1 MGFIYLINSGTTDKY
16 KIGVS
21 KNPPNR
27 KKELQTGNPQ
37 DLILVDYYE
46 SENYQKIETILHR
59 NLKHKKYIE
68 DDFRNLKGEWFILT
82 NEDVLN
88 FKQKCKKI
96 EDSIEY
102 LKENST
108 FDITKIL

>member
-1 MGFIYLINSGTTDKY
+1 MGFIYLINSGQTNRY
-16 KIGVS
+16 KIGIS
-21 KNPPNR
+21 KNPPKR
-27 KKELQTGNPQ
+27 KKGLQTGNPQ
-37 DLILVDYYE
+37 DLSLVDYYE
-46 SENYQKIETILHR
+46 SESYQKIETVLHR
-59 NLKHKKYIE
+59 SLKHKKYIE
-68 DDFRNLKGEWFILT
+68 DDFKFLGGEWFVLT

-88 FKQKCKKI
+88 FKQKCKQI